1 MIISTKTQI
10 SPLAELVLHYLC
22 SHAVGK
28 ENARNRHDIAFALS
42 IPEDGNLRSN
52 LNEIANELRGAGYR
66 VVGDQTGYWVPENY
80 IEAAHAAARMKW
92 KGVNT
97 IRTANRIG
105 KFKNEKQG
113 ELL

>member
-1 MIISTKTQI
+1 M
-10 SPLAELVLHYLC
+10 SPFAELVLHYLC

-28 ENARNRHDIAFALS
+28 ENARNRHHIADALS
-42 IPEDGNLRSN
+42 IPEDGNLRSG

-66 VVGDQTGYWVPENY
+66 VVGDQTGYWVPKNY
-80 IEAAHAAARMKW
+80 IEAAQAATRMKW
-92 KGVNT
+92 KGIHT
-97 IRTANRIG
+97 IHTANRIG